1 MGICEEGSRV
11 SLDVAVVVLAVV
23 TCRGEGGVG
32 GVLLMLDAKFS
43 CWRWLATISSL
54 TNFLGKD
61 NSLHVREEKRLSIA
75 FPQRYLYSELFLPS
89 RMA

>member
-1 MGICEEGSRV
+1 MGLCEEGSRV

-23 TCRGEGGVG
+23 TCSGEGGVG
-32 GVLLMLDAKFS
+32 VLLVLDAKFS

-61 NSLHVREEKRLSIA
+61 NSLHV
-75 FPQRYLYSELFLPS
+75 
-89 RMA
+89 

>member
-1 MGICEEGSRV
+1 M
-11 SLDVAVVVLAVV
+11 AVVLAVV
-23 TCRGEGGVG
+23 TCSGEGGVG
-32 GVLLMLDAKFS
+32 VLVVLDAKFS

-61 NSLHVREEKRLSIA
+61 NSLHVKEEKRWI
-75 FPQRYLYSELFLPS
+75 YSLPLEILVLFLPS